1 MESLQQWLSFAMI
14 ALFVTLTPGP
24 AVIMALSNSITHGPA
39 RAMVGSLGN
48 ALGLIVVA
56 TAVTAGLGAVLVAS
70 ASAFLVLKIAGAGY
84 LVYLGIKQWR
94 SARSAFDA
102 LADVPKAVSTGS
114 LFIKGIS
121 VALTNPKAILFFIA
135 FLPQFIQPGTF
146 QVEQTGVLIVTF
158 AGCSVVAH
166 IFYALLAQTLKR
178 HLNSARRRQ
187 NVNRVFGASFI
198 GLGLSLFTL
207 KGKAA

>member
-14 ALFVTLTPGP
+14 ALFVTLTPGT

-102 LADVPKAVSTGS
+102 LANVPKAVSTGS

-166 IFYALLAQTLKR
+166 VFYVLLAQTLKR

-207 KGKAA
+207 KGRAA

>member
-102 LADVPKAVSTGS
+102 LANVPKAVSTGS

-166 IFYALLAQTLKR
+166 VFYVLLAQTLKR

-187 NVNRVFGASFI
+187 NVNRVFGVSFI

-207 KGKAA
+207 KGRAA

>member
-24 AVIMALSNSITHGPA
+24 AVIMALSNSITHEPA

-166 IFYALLAQTLKR
+166 VFYVLLAQTLKR

-207 KGKAA
+207 KGRAA

>member
-1 MESLQQWLSFAMI
+1 MI

-102 LADVPKAVSTGS
+102 LANVPKAVSTGS

-166 IFYALLAQTLKR
+166 IFYVLLAQTLKH

-207 KGKAA
+207 KGRAA

>member
-56 TAVTAGLGAVLVAS
+56 TAVTAGLGAILVAS

-84 LVYLGIKQWR
+84 LGIKQWR

-102 LADVPKAVSTGS
+102 LASVPKAVSTGG
-114 LFIKGIS
+114 LFFKGIS

-166 IFYALLAQTLKR
+166 VFYVLLAQTLKR

-207 KGKAA
+207 KGRAA